1 MGSLEGYKS
10 KMASRIN
17 RNSSHP
23 LLRWWRSLD
32 HTVYTLVGVLM
43 VFGLASVML
52 ASTGVSGTYELGS
65 NDYHFAKKQLV
76 FVILAFPLMTLL
88 STLNAKQIKR
98 IGVALALFSGLAI
111 VLTLFSGDGVKGANR
126 WVRVFGV
133 SLQPTELMKP
143 ALVILTAALL
153 APIEASIRVRNFIL
167 SLLALTAVCGLTFL
181 QPDFGMVIMFC
192 GVWFVQAYL
201 SGVPLT
207 WVMFMVVGGMSTVIG
222 AYSFLPHVKS
232 RIERF
237 FDPSSGDSY
246 QVDQAREALLSGGFL
261 GRGPGEGVVKHHLP
275 DAHTDFIFAVIA
287 EEFGILTCLL
297 LLIVFALIVFRGFSS
312 ILDQKDR
319 FIFLAGFGLLTTFTM
334 QTLVNI
340 GVVMNVLPTTG
351 MTLPFISYGG
361 SAMIGVSFTMGF
373 LLALTRIKGK
383 KNVKKN

>member
-1 MGSLEGYKS
+1 MS
-10 KMASRIN
+10 KRIRHN
-17 RNSSHP
+17 ASHP

-32 HTVYTLVGVLM
+32 HTVYSLIGLLM
-43 VFGLASVML
+43 IFGLASVML
-52 ASTGVSGTYELGS
+52 ASTGVSGTYDLGS
-65 NDYHFAKKQLV
+65 NSYHFAKKQIV
-76 FVILAFPLMTLL
+76 FVFLAFPLMTFL
-88 STLNAKQIKR
+88 SSLNPERIKKV
-98 IGVALALFSGLAI
+98 GVGLAI
-111 VLTLFSGDGVKGANR
+111 FALGAMVLTLFSGDDVKGASR
-126 WVRVFGV
+126 WVRVMGI

-143 ALVILTAALL
+143 ALVVLTAALL
-153 APIEASIRVRNFIL
+153 APTKETIRIRNFLMSLGTLAVVCAL
-167 SLLALTAVCGLTFL
+167 SFL
-181 QPDFGMVIMFC
+181 QPDFGMVLMF
-192 GVWFVQAYL
+192 GSVWFVQAYL

-207 WVMFMVVGGMSTVIG
+207 WVMVMVVGGITTVFG
-222 AYSFLPHVKS
+222 AYTFLPHVKS

-237 FDPSSGDSY
+237 FDPTSGDSY

-297 LLIVFALIVFRGFSS
+297 VLLVFAIIVFRGFSA
-312 ILDQKDR
+312 ILDKKDR
-319 FIFLAGFGLLTTFTM
+319 FVFLAGFGLLTTFTM

-373 LLALTRIKGK
+373 LLALTRYKG
-383 KNVKKN
+383 NRIVKKN